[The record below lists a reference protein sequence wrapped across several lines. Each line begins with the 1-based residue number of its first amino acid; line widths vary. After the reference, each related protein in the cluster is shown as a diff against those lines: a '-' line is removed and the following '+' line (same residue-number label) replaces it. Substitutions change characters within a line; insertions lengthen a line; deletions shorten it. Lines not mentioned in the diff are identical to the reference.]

1 MYPVRSLLA
10 ASRADDLVVL
20 KVDAEGL
27 QPLPLA
33 DSESLRPVGSAVSVI
48 SHPDGWFFCYTA
60 GVVSRYMK
68 IQAAGQTADAMAI
81 TADYARG
88 SSGGPVLN
96 HQGQVVAVVSSTES
110 IYYTQ
115 EGQRQLNL
123 QMVFRTC
130 IPTSSLLKMLR
141 PVDQVASREP

>member
-1 MYPVRSLLA
+1 MPKA
-10 ASRADDLVVL
+10 CSRC
-20 KVDAEGL
+20 
-27 QPLPLA
+27 PLA
-33 DSESLRPVGSAVSVI
+33 DSAAAAPVGSAVSVI
-48 SHPDGWFFCYTA
+48 SHPDGRFFCYTA

-88 SSGGPVLN
+88 SSGAPVLN
-96 HQGQVVAVVSSTES
+96 SQGQVVAVVSSTES

-130 IPTSSLLKMLR
+130 IPASSLLRMLR
-141 PVDQVASREP
+141 PVNHVATACRETQVRVTTL